1 MIIRERTGVV
11 VLLGAVA
18 LAVAVAFIFRD
29 VVRGPGD
36 PVPWDHAWVERDLE
50 AIAADTLRVLVLR
63 DPLSWEE
70 RPKAETGLEYELL
83 ERFAKREGMPIAAL
97 PVDHPDTM
105 LLYLQQGKGDVI
117 AAQYTPRR
125 RHRRWLAVTE
135 PYHRVR
141 PMVAVLRE
149 DPVLTTNVLGP
160 AMDTL
165 YMSVWSPFM
174 GSAHGQVGNAPIRA
188 VERSPEDCFLDVVL
202 GGRSNTVLPDALAA
216 YEAHLFPTIEFSA
229 IEGQEKPLVFAL
241 RKNAK
246 DLQERLDAW
255 LSDPAE
261 KDFRNELIG
270 TYVKALPKPGALRKR
285 SMPVSRDSISPYD
298 EEFRIHGSGFGWRWQ
313 LLAAMAWKESR
324 FDSSAVSSQGAMGIM
339 QIMPRTATKL
349 GLDSSVTVGAHI
361 EAAKRYVSRLDTMW
375 MRAVPDREQRLR
387 FVLASY
393 NAGPGHVIDAQR
405 LAERIGLDPQ
415 QWEHHVERAILLLA
429 LPRYYTRP
437 EMKNGYCKGS
447 QVFHYVRDITSLYD
461 QLSGSHNAKPKA
473 AITAAE

>member
-1 MIIRERTGVV
+1 MIIRERTGIV
-11 VLLGAVA
+11 VLLGATA
-18 LAVAVAFIFRD
+18 LAIAVAFIFQD
-29 VVRGPGD
+29 VVRGPE
-36 PVPWDHAWVERDLE
+36 PAVPWDHAWVERDLDV
-50 AIAADTLRVLVLR
+50 IATDTLRVLVLR

-70 RPKAETGLEYELL
+70 RPKAISGLEFELL
-83 ERFAKREGMPIAAL
+83 ERFAKHQGLPILAL
-97 PVDHPDTM
+97 PVDHPDSM

-125 RHRRWLAVTE
+125 RHRKWVAVTDA
-135 PYHRVR
+135 YHHVK

-149 DPVLTTNVLGP
+149 DPVVGTNSVGP
-160 AMDTL
+160 TSDTL
-165 YMSVWSPFM
+165 YISTWSPFL
-174 GSAHGQVGNAPIRA
+174 GGAHGDAGKGIVGTVDLAPEA
-188 VERSPEDCFLDVVL
+188 LFLEVVL
-202 GGRSNTVLPDALAA
+202 GKRLNAVVSDAHAA
-216 YEAHLFPTIEFSA
+216 YEARRFPTIEFSTVD
-229 IEGQEKPLVFAL
+229 GHEKPLVFAL

-246 DLQERLDAW
+246 DLKEHLDRW
-255 LSDPAE
+255 LNEPKE
-261 KDFRNELIG
+261 ETFRKNLIG
-270 TYVKALPKPGALRKR
+270 TYLQALPKPGALRKR
-285 SMPVSRDSISPYD
+285 SMPVRADSISPYD
-298 EEFRIHGSGFGWRWQ
+298 EEFRIHGDGFGWRWQ

-361 EAAKRYVSRLDTMW
+361 DAAKRYVSRLDTMW

-429 LPRYYTRP
+429 KPQYYTRP

-447 QVFHYVRDITSLYD
+447 QVFHYVRDITSLYE
-461 QLSGSHNAKPKA
+461 QLTGTRGSKAKGPGSA
-473 AITAAE
+473 AK